1 MAVTS
6 ALNPDVTKTFL
17 SKRTKRKV
25 RKKSN
30 SSKTNKA
37 MPLSSAMKAKVGLR
51 KSKTIKKI
59 MPLTNIKKN
68 GGSAKIMLSKKK
80 GK

>member
-6 ALNPDVTKTFL
+6 ALNPDVTKTYL
-17 SKRTKRKV
+17 SKRKKRDK
-25 RKKSN
+25 RSN
-30 SSKTNKA
+30 SSNGKS

-59 MPLTNIKKN
+59 MPLTAIKKG
-68 GGSAKIMLSKKK
+68 GGSAKIVLSKKK
-80 GK
+80 GKKI